1 MDKTYILAIDNGTQS
16 VRALLFDLHGNL
28 VDKSQVGIDSYR
40 SPEPG
45 WVENDAD
52 AFWHS
57 LCTACQRLW
66 ANTRVPKDAIAGA
79 VITAQRGTLVPL
91 DAKGQPLRP
100 FIVWM
105 DQRVDA
111 GEPLPDMPSWVARE
125 NKWRAAR
132 YGLDGRVM
140 LDTTGRTQPFRENI
154 AEIVE
159 MLSPVATQLGTLD
172 ALQSVREILDT
183 GSSANRQR
191 AVVAH
196 GGSLNDVVDLLRE
209 ELAADLR

>member
-79 VITAQRGTLVPL
+79 VIAARMARVPVILAGGLAPALGRPLAIALSTLAFAVLHIEPARMVATAILGGVAGVLAMRGGSIWPAVALHATNNLIVALIGAGALPGLAAVIDQQPGAAIAAAAALTL
-91 DAKGQPLRP
+91 
-100 FIVWM
+100 
-105 DQRVDA
+105 A
-111 GEPLPDMPSWVARE
+111 GGALAWTGTITPPHRARE
-125 NKWRAAR
+125 
-132 YGLDGRVM
+132 
-140 LDTTGRTQPFRENI
+140 
-154 AEIVE
+154 
-159 MLSPVATQLGTLD
+159 
-172 ALQSVREILDT
+172 
-183 GSSANRQR
+183 
-191 AVVAH
+191 
-196 GGSLNDVVDLLRE
+196 
-209 ELAADLR
+209 